1 MLHILLSFTFACLIY
16 IVLAFLYSQM
26 VGEESCMKI
35 RLSVVYVWK
44 AMVFSFMLSLIVSL
58 Q

>member
-16 IVLAFLYSQM
+16 IVLAFLYSHI
-26 VGEESCMKI
+26 VSKESAMKI
-35 RLSVVYVWK
+35 GLSVVYVWK